1 MVKLQMDLE
10 KFLKQN
16 SDLTQIAYE
25 VIENRWS
32 WGEER
37 KQKLEAA
44 GYNYWIIQGI
54 VNAILYK

>member
-1 MVKLQMDLE
+1 MDLE
-10 KFLKQN
+10 NFLKQN